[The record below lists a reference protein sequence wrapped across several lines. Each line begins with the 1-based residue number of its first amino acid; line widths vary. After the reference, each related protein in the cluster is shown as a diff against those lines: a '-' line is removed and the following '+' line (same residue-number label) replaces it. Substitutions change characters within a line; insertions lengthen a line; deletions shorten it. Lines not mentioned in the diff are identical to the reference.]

1 MAITG
6 LSYIAGQW
14 LGNEDGKTFQSFCPG
29 TNEQLPTTFYDAT
42 EAQLEQAAEAAQAAF
57 KPYRNLSNQQRA
69 EFLNSIAQ
77 EILDLGDILIET
89 TMQETNLPR
98 QRLEGERMRT
108 VSQLRAFANALEQ
121 DLAPLNLSYVD
132 EADASRAPLPKPR
145 TELSH
150 IPVGVVAV
158 FGASN
163 FPYAFSTLGGDTA
176 AALAAGCPVIVKTH
190 NAHPATSELM
200 TKAID
205 SAIKKC
211 NMPDGVFSML
221 QAKAYSISHQL
232 VSHPVV
238 KAVGFTGSFNVAN
251 ALIETINKREEAIP
265 FYGELGSVNPQVIF
279 KDKASLA
286 GPALAQQL
294 VASLLMGNGQF
305 CTSPGVWFVPAG
317 QAEFE
322 DAAIEAIKA
331 ASSDTLL
338 TPGILK
344 SFISA
349 IAGFESNSNV
359 TKLAKGKLEKPY
371 HADAH
376 LFACDVETFLADK
389 HLQEEVFGPCALIVR
404 YNSDES
410 LVKAIDSLA
419 GQLTASVHGT
429 EQELTHHAEL
439 INDLHYKVG
448 RITLGQM
455 PTGVEICAS
464 MNHGGPFP
472 SSTDVRSTSVGLQ
485 AMTRFLRPLCIQ
497 S

>member
-14 LGNEDGKTFQSFCPG
+14 LGNQEGKTFQSFCPG

-42 EAQLEQAAEAAQAAF
+42 DAQLEQAAAAAQTAF
-57 KPYRNLSNQQRA
+57 KPYRNSSYQQRA
-69 EFLNSIAQ
+69 EFLNTIAE
-77 EILDLGDILIET
+77 EIMNLGDTLIET

-108 VSQLRAFANALEQ
+108 VAQLRAFATALEQ
-121 DLAPLNLSYVD
+121 NLAPLNLSYVD
-132 EADASRAPLPKPR
+132 DADANRTPMPKPR
-145 TELSH
+145 TELTYL
-150 IPVGVVAV
+150 PVGVVAV

-200 TKAID
+200 TQAID

-211 NMPDGVFSML
+211 DMPMGVFSML

-232 VSHPVV
+232 VAHPVV

-251 ALIETINKREEAIP
+251 ALIETINTREEPIP
-265 FYGELGSVNPQVIF
+265 FYGELGSINPQLIF
-279 KDKASLA
+279 KNKATQD
-286 GPALAQQL
+286 GKTLAQQL
-294 VASLLMGNGQF
+294 VASMLMGNGQF
-305 CTSPGVWFVPAG
+305 CTSPGVWFVPSE
-317 QAEFE
+317 QTEFE
-322 DAAIEAIKA
+322 QAAIDAVKA
-331 ASSDTLL
+331 AGSDTLL

-349 IAGFESNSNV
+349 IAGFEGSEGV
-359 TKLAKGKLEKPY
+359 TRLAKGQLDKPY

-376 LFACDVETFLADK
+376 LYACDVDTFLAND

-404 YNSDES
+404 YDSDAS
-410 LVKAIDSLA
+410 LAKVVDALA
-419 GQLTASVHGT
+419 GQLSASVHGT
-429 EQELTHHAEL
+429 AQELTAQAG
-439 INDLHYKVG
+439 IISDLHYKVG
-448 RITLGQM
+448 RIALGQM
-455 PTGVEICAS
+455 PTGVEVCAS